1 MPDLPPPTRPLGDP
15 LGLIWTR
22 PVLIGVVLTG
32 GASRRM
38 GRTKALIEVCG
49 TPMASRVADA
59 LCDAGCESVV
69 LYGGDPIELA
79 PLDRPVLA
87 DRYPGEGPLGGI
99 LGVLELFADQ
109 ATDLLIV
116 ACDLANLSST
126 DLIALIDAAR
136 LRPDADVVVAN
147 GGRVEP
153 TCALWRSTSTDRVRT
168 SFDGGERAVH
178 RVLGDLCAVEVSLPP
193 TSLRNINTPGDLDR
207 YS

>member
-1 MPDLPPPTRPLGDP
+1 MISTE
-15 LGLIWTR
+15 

-38 GRTKALIEVCG
+38 GRTKALIEVGG
-49 TPMASRVADA
+49 TPMASRVAGA
-59 LCDAGCESVV
+59 LFDAGCESVV
-69 LYGGDPIELA
+69 LYGGDPRQLA
-79 PLDRPVLA
+79 PLDLPVLP
-87 DRYPGEGPLGGI
+87 DRHPGEGPLGGI
-99 LGVLELFADQ
+99 LGVLELFAEQ
-109 ATDLLIV
+109 ATDILIV

-126 DLIALIDAAR
+126 DLIVLIEAAR

-153 TCALWRSTSTDRVRT
+153 TCALWRSASADRVRA

-178 RVLGDLCAVEVSLPP
+178 RVLGDLCTFEVSLPP
-193 TSLRNINTPGDLDR
+193 TSLCNINTPGDLDR

>member
-1 MPDLPPPTRPLGDP
+1 M
-15 LGLIWTR
+15 
-22 PVLIGVVLTG
+22 LIGVVLTG

-38 GRTKALIEVCG
+38 GRTKALIEVRG

-59 LCDAGCESVV
+59 LSDAAASRSCCTAAIRSNSRRSH
-69 LYGGDPIELA
+69 
-79 PLDRPVLA
+79 RPVLP
-87 DRYPGEGPLGGI
+87 DRHPGEGPLGGI
-99 LGVLELFADQ
+99 LGVLELFAER

-126 DLIALIDAAR
+126 DLTALVDEAR

-153 TCALWRSTSTDRVRT
+153 TCALWRTTAVDRVRA

-178 RVLGDLCAVEVSLPP
+178 RVLGDLRTVEVSLPP
-193 TSLRNINTPGDLDR
+193 ASLRNINTPGDLDR

>member
-1 MPDLPPPTRPLGDP
+1 M
-15 LGLIWTR
+15 
-22 PVLIGVVLTG
+22 LIGVVLTG

-59 LCDAGCESVV
+59 LSDAGCESVV

-79 PLDRPVLA
+79 PLDRPVLP

-99 LGVLELFADQ
+99 LGVLELFAEQ
-109 ATDLLIV
+109 A
-116 ACDLANLSST
+116 T

-153 TCALWRSTSTDRVRT
+153 TCALWRSASTDRVRT

>member
-1 MPDLPPPTRPLGDP
+1 M
-15 LGLIWTR
+15 
-22 PVLIGVVLTG
+22 LIGVVLTG

-38 GRTKALIEVCG
+38 GRTKALIEVRG

-59 LCDAGCESVV
+59 LSEAGCDTVV

-79 PLDRPVLA
+79 ALDRPVLP
-87 DRYPGEGPLGGI
+87 DRHPGEGPLGGI
-99 LGVLELFADQ
+99 VGVLELFAEQ

-116 ACDLANLSST
+116 ACDLANLSAT
-126 DLIALIDAAR
+126 DLGALVDAAR

-153 TCALWRSTSTDRVRT
+153 TCALWRSTTADRVRA

-178 RVLGDLCAVEVSLPP
+178 RVLGDLRTVEVPLPLAA
-193 TSLRNINTPGDLDR
+193 LRNINTPGDLDR

>member
-1 MPDLPPPTRPLGDP
+1 
-15 LGLIWTR
+15 LIWTD

-38 GRTKALIEVCG
+38 GRTKALIEVRG
-49 TPMASRVADA
+49 TPMASQVADA
-59 LCDAGCESVV
+59 LSEAGCETVV

-79 PLDRPVLA
+79 PLDRPVLP

-99 LGVLELFADQ
+99 LGVLELFAEHP
-109 ATDLLIV
+109 TDLLIV
-116 ACDLANLSST
+116 ACDLANLSPP
-126 DLIALIDAAR
+126 DLSSLIDAAR

-153 TCALWRSTSTDRVRT
+153 TCALWRSTSADIVRA
-168 SFDGGERAVH
+168 SFDRGERAVH
-178 RVLGDLCAVEVSLPP
+178 RVLGDLRIVEVSLPP
-193 TSLRNINTPGDLDR
+193 ASLRNINTPGDLDR